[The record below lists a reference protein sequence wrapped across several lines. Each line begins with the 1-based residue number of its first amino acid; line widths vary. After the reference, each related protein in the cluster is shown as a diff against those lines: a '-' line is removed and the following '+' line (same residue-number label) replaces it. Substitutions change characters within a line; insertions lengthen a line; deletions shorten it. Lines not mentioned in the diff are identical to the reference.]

1 MAHQKWKVNLLLD
14 NFSTHQAAVAQLGG
28 DQGLS
33 NVQILWLP
41 KNTTSA
47 FQPNDQGIIRTWKA
61 HTCNHMLNWQVHQLD
76 LHTMDPDPKLPT
88 ITLLPAIRWAVAA
101 WSHNIKDSTTFFN
114 CFMKSTVKVYESE
127 PTCSG
132 MPSQVQPS
140 NLEQLEGLGQGSSFG
155 PDELREVK
163 DEVEIAMGY
172 LQQAEVVQEMM
183 SVSEFLNPLQEVV
196 VDPAE
201 DIEVQS
207 QHSSII
213 TIISLMV
220 Y

>member
-61 HTCNHMLNWQVHQLD
+61 HTHNHMLNWQVHQLD
-76 LHTMDPDPKLPT
+76 LHAMDSDPKPPI
-88 ITLLPAIRWAVAA
+88 ITLLQAIWWAVTA
-101 WSHNIKDSTTFFN
+101 WSHDIKDSTIFN
-114 CFMKSTVKVYESE
+114 YFIKSTVKVYESE

-132 MPSQVQPS
+132 MPSQVQLS
-140 NLEQLEGLGQGSSFG
+140 NFKQLEELSQGSSFG
-155 PDELREVK
+155 PGELREVE

-183 SVSEFLNPLQEVV
+183 SVREFLNPLQEVV

-213 TIISLMV
+213 TIISLVV